1 MVLSFR
7 TSAAIL
13 IVVMISVGQ
22 ILFKLA
28 AERLRASDGQ
38 LTTPVI
44 SIVAVSLVLYGAATL
59 AWIWMLQFYPL
70 SRIYPLMA
78 LSFIFVPLGGLLI
91 FGERLTLS
99 FAGGTLLLIAGLLL
113 ILMPRG

>member
-1 MVLSFR
+1 M
-7 TSAAIL
+7 AAVM
-13 IVVMISVGQ
+13 IVVTISAGQ

-38 LTTPVI
+38 LTLPI
-44 SIVAVSLVLYGAATL
+44 FSIVALSLVLYGAATL
-59 AWIWMLQFYPL
+59 AWIWMLQYYPL

-78 LSFIFVPLGGLLI
+78 LSFILVPLGGLLI

-99 FAGGTLLLIAGLLL
+99 FAGGTLLLLAGLLL
-113 ILMPRG
+113 IMVPRGQ